1 MSRKDKNMGSGG
13 FLETLFR
20 PKKTGFRSGSS
31 QLPRPRSETDF
42 NETDEQVEQI
52 EHLDEQSL
60 NIKFEEMLDDM
71 NLSEERKEPL
81 RAQPTM
87 NKKKML
93 INHYKGL
100 VQENRNKFDKPAEY
114 IQYLS
119 TPDLSVNKMYNCI
132 ESLRIALTNN
142 PVSWVHE
149 FGTTGL
155 KQVLSIL
162 NECYRNDSR
171 YDRIQCECLR
181 CLRAIMN
188 NTVGLKQMFGQKE
201 ALTVVA
207 RSLDPS
213 KPSVMLEAVKMLG
226 AVCLVHDWEDDGFSG
241 HKKAIEAITM
251 SGELKGRERF
261 TPVVQGLMIHG
272 NEPLRVACLQ
282 LINAIV
288 STPDDM
294 DFRLHLRNEIMRCG
308 LMDILETLEKD
319 ASEDLEKHLKIFLD
333 HKEEDYYEF
342 IQRFDNV
349 RLELDDVNDCFET
362 VKNLVMDTP
371 AEPYLLSVLQHLLF
385 IRDDSVIR
393 TAYYKLIEECVS
405 QIVLHR
411 GGCDPDFRA
420 TKRFQID
427 VQPLI
432 DTLVEKSKVEEE
444 RRLEEVLQ
452 KLEEALAMRQEAEAK
467 LVQAE
472 KTISELQAGGAV
484 KKPSGSGGPPPP
496 APPPPPPMPMFRPPA
511 PPGASNAPPP
521 PPMPG
526 MMGGPPPP
534 PPPPPMP
541 GMGGPRPPPPPP
553 AMGGFAV
560 PMPPKP
566 PDVLPHGMK
575 PKKKW
580 EVEGLKRA
588 NWKTI
593 VPQKL
598 SEKSFWVK
606 VQEEKLASPDILNGL
621 VAKFSSKPSSRR
633 SDDVIDKGGTLKK
646 VKALRVLDGKSA
658 QNLSILLG
666 GSLKHLSYK
675 DVKRCILRCDFNVL
689 SASIL
694 DQLINYLPPPD
705 QLKRLIELNVDYNQL
720 TEAEQ
725 FAVTIAEI
733 KRLLPRLKSMRFRQ
747 QYPELVQDIKPDIV
761 AGAAACE
768 EVKHSRKFTQILE
781 LILLMGNYMNS
792 GSRNGQ
798 AFGFEINFL
807 TKVSS
812 ETNQIKYS
820 FSKIKISCIVLT
832 ETWLEDDE
840 DVVRL
845 PGYSVF
851 RTTNKLNQNDGLVIY
866 IDSALSVSC
875 DQLCLGGIA
884 NCLALT
890 FTLKGVPCHLVG
902 ANLSSAI
909 PERGPD
915 IVVDAV
921 HGTNLTFELM
931 PVTQQDIL
939 TIVGDLRGGS
949 SPGLDAIVSFGSTW
963 EDAFEMA
970 AKDLLQVKKWLD
982 QNKLTLNVDKTKYL
996 PIYSKINS
1004 APSQDLD
1011 LKLHSCDDYKSATCG
1026 CGVRNLETDLSN
1038 SRQPQCDDDLFA
1050 DSMST
1055 FASDAR
1061 KQCGLLQNMFRN
1073 METLYAELAEYYA
1086 FDKQKYT
1093 LEEFFTDIKGFK
1105 DAFRQAYKDNLLVR
1119 ETEEKS
1125 RRAREAREKAE
1136 QERAERAARKKLVD
1150 MTNDQTQEGVMD
1162 SLLEALQTGSAFTR
1176 DQRRKRQRPPRV
1188 DGAERRAQLNRSR
1201 SRTGLVGR
1209 ELTR

>member
-1 MSRKDKNMGSGG
+1 MSRKDKNIGSGG

-42 NETDEQVEQI
+42 NEADEQVEVI
-52 EHLDEQSL
+52 EHLDEQAL
-60 NIKFEEMLDDM
+60 NSKFEEMLDDM

-261 TPVVQGLMIHG
+261 TPVVQGLMING

-472 KTISELQAGGAV
+472 KTISELQAGGAT
-484 KKPSGSGGPPPP
+484 KAPSSGGPPPP

-511 PPGASNAPPP
+511 PPMGASNAPPP
-521 PPMPG
+521 PPLPG
-526 MMGGPPPP
+526 MMPPGGGPP

-541 GMGGPRPPPPPP
+541 GMGGPRPPPPPI
-553 AMGGFAV
+553 GGFAV

-621 VAKFSSKPSSRR
+621 VAKFSSKPSTRR

-675 DVKRCILRCDFNVL
+675 DVKKCILRCDFNIL

-694 DQLINYLPPPD
+694 EQLINYLPPPD

-807 TKVSS
+807 TKLTSTKDVENKTTLLHYLVDTIERKFPDLLTFADELTHVDKAARVS
-812 ETNQIKYS
+812 
-820 FSKIKISCIVLT
+820 T
-832 ETWLEDDE
+832 ETIE
-840 DVVRL
+840 
-845 PGYSVF
+845 
-851 RTTNKLNQNDGLVIY
+851 K
-866 IDSALSVSC
+866 A
-875 DQLCLGGIA
+875 
-884 NCLALT
+884 
-890 FTLKGVPCHLVG
+890 
-902 ANLSSAI
+902 
-909 PERGPD
+909 
-915 IVVDAV
+915 
-921 HGTNLTFELM
+921 
-931 PVTQQDIL
+931 
-939 TIVGDLRGGS
+939 LRGME
-949 SPGLDAIVSFGSTW
+949 AQI
-963 EDAFEMA
+963 
-970 AKDLLQVKKWLD
+970 
-982 QNKLTLNVDKTKYL
+982 
-996 PIYSKINS
+996 
-1004 APSQDLD
+1004 
-1011 LKLHSCDDYKSATCG
+1011 
-1026 CGVRNLETDLSN
+1026 RNLETDLSN

-1050 DSMST
+1050 DTMST

-1061 KQCGLLQNMFRN
+1061 KQCGVLQNMFRN

-1209 ELTR
+1209 ELTSELIGSA